1 MRRDA
6 YAADPTVVRL
16 GAGDLR
22 AVVVPG
28 RGAEMAELE
37 VSGRQVLSRTPWER
51 RPAVPAAEESDWLGA
66 WGGGWQV
73 LFPSAGR
80 AGVADGRWHPFHGA
94 CSQAP
99 WTLRACDHA
108 TVTLCW
114 AYDGWDLKRRVILS
128 EHAVRVETEAINA
141 TPRARPAVA
150 VEHLTFGDDL
160 LAAGPLYLRS
170 GPCDLQVLD
179 GDGAPAGTLRRWPI
193 GAGAEDWSLVP
204 AVGPASRFGSLIGLG
219 DTSLELRLADLELR
233 VRWDP
238 SLPYLWYWLEL
249 EATSQAP
256 WNGST
261 RALGL
266 EPASYP
272 HGLGLARARQDGSAR
287 MIGAGETW
295 SWFVEITAAG
305 TAPRTLRSRGA

>member
-6 YAADPTVVRL
+6 YAADPAVVRL

-22 AVVVPG
+22 AVIDPQH
-28 RGAEMAELE
+28 GAEMAEVA

-51 RPAVPAAEESDWLGA
+51 RPAVPADDESDWLGA
-66 WGGGWQV
+66 WRGGWQI

-80 AGVADGRWHPFHGA
+80 AGMADGRWHPFHGA
-94 CSQAP
+94 SSQAP
-99 WTLRACDHA
+99 WTLQAGAPAAA
-108 TVTLCW
+108 TLRW
-114 AYDGWDLKRRVILS
+114 ADDGWDLKRRVTLS
-128 EHAVRVETEAINA
+128 EHAIRVETEATNNTA
-141 TPRARPAVA
+141 RARPAVA

-160 LAAGPLYLRS
+160 LAAGPLHLQC

-179 GDGAPAGTLRRWPI
+179 GDGAPTGTLRRWPI
-193 GAGAEDWSLVP
+193 GGGAEDWSLVP
-204 AVGPASRFGSLIGLG
+204 ATGPASRFGSLVGLD
-219 DTSLELRLADLELR
+219 DTSLGLRLADLLLR

-238 SLPYLWYWLEL
+238 SLPFLWYWLEL
-249 EATSQAP
+249 DATSQAP

-272 HGLGLARARQDGSAR
+272 HGLGLARATQDGSAR
-287 MIGAGETW
+287 VIGPGEIW
-295 SWFVEITAAG
+295 SWFVEITAVGPAPPNAKEAG
-305 TAPRTLRSRGA
+305 A